1 LTIPKERSEF
11 PVKKKE
17 VKKLLKQNPEFA
29 QWLMQD
35 KARMTEVKE
44 NPAAA
49 AQLFKT
55 WNDRQKGRL
64 NFHVISQKTK
74 RASEML
80 SNVQSIMDM
89 IADYSN
95 KENANT

>member
-1 LTIPKERSEF
+1 M
-11 PVKKKE
+11 KKKE

-29 QWLMQD
+29 QWLTQD
-35 KARMTEVKE
+35 KTRVAEIKN
-44 NPAAA
+44 NPAVA

-55 WNDRQKGRL
+55 WNDKHKGFGRL
-64 NFHVISQKTK
+64 NFNVISQKTK

-89 IADYSN
+89 IADYSK
-95 KENANT
+95 KENDKS